1 MRVTDKPPVNT
12 VTGTTTVQ
20 RTAGPSARFSLGST
34 DSAGRTSSAQAAA
47 PAGALDGMIA
57 LQAAGDSLE
66 RRKRA
71 MKKGFGLLDSL
82 DQLKVALLSGR
93 VPTASL
99 ESMLNQ
105 LKQRRE
111 SVDDPH
117 LDDVL
122 AHIELRAGVELA
134 KLGKS

>member
-1 MRVTDKPPVNT
+1 MRVTDKPPVNP

-20 RTAGPSARFSLGST
+20 RTAGTSARFSLGST
-34 DSAGRTSSAQAAA
+34 DAAGRPSSAQAAA

-71 MKKGFGLLDSL
+71 VKKGFGLLDSL
-82 DQLKVALLSGR
+82 DQLKIALLSGR

-99 ESMLNQ
+99 ESMLVQ

-111 SVDDPH
+111 SADDPQ

>member
-1 MRVTDKPPVNT
+1 MRVTDKPPINT
-12 VTGTTTVQ
+12 VIGTAAAQ
-20 RTAGPSARFSLGST
+20 RTAAASARFSLGTT
-34 DSAGRTSSAQAAA
+34 DAAGRTSSAQAAA

-57 LQAAGDSLE
+57 LQAAGDTLE
-66 RRKRA
+66 RRKRVI
-71 MKKGFGLLDSL
+71 KKGFGLLDSL
-82 DQLKVALLSGR
+82 DQLKIALLSGR

-99 ESMLNQ
+99 ETMLNQ
-105 LKQRRE
+105 IKQRRE
-111 SVDDPH
+111 STDDPQ